1 MCSVIHSTTF
11 IVCPL
16 NDVRFARQFTGGLDM
31 TTAKAPRI
39 MIAIIVTVMT
49 SLLIEPRSACARQ
62 GSSVAQDSA
71 NPTIESVSD
80 TLAFVSWTT
89 PNPGGTILHYAIV
102 RYGKD
107 PNHCEFTAK
116 SPTRIN
122 PSHSEIIFRVRMDGL
137 QPGTTYYYKVSS
149 EQATGTS
156 DPATSG
162 VNQFTTRPANWMSQ
176 NK

>member
-1 MCSVIHSTTF
+1 
-11 IVCPL
+11 
-16 NDVRFARQFTGGLDM
+16 M
-31 TTAKAPRI
+31 TTAKAPQL
-39 MIAIIVTVMT
+39 MIALIVTVMG
-49 SLLIEPRSACARQ
+49 SLLVEPRAARARQ
-62 GSSVAQDSA
+62 GSNLPQDSA
-71 NPTIESVSD
+71 TPTIESVSD

-107 PNHCEFTAK
+107 PNHLEFTAK

-122 PSHSEIIFRVRMDGL
+122 PSRSEMIFRVRMDSL

-149 EQATGTS
+149 EQATGNS

-162 VNQFTTRPANWMSQ
+162 VNQFTTRPANWISA
-176 NK
+176 KK